1 MTNKIISKPIK
12 CFHFLSYTKSS
23 SLQKKERENLYIST
37 EIKKLG
43 IINNNKIT
51 NMYINVSCI

>member
-23 SLQKKERENLYIST
+23 SLQKKREREPVYKHGN
-37 EIKKLG
+37 KK
-43 IINNNKIT
+43 IRK
-51 NMYINVSCI
+51 Y